1 MSVLKGIRREIKDAT
16 GLRIKPEAIGRVIFL
31 VDMGW
36 NNAKIRSYAGKRFL
50 GVEINYSTLTRI
62 KENINFLR
70 PIVCGGKSYSYDPMK
85 ELSIRIINIEK
96 EIAIIKSSLIN
107 KDTEYVRP

>member
-16 GLRIKPEAIGRVIFL
+16 GLQIKPGRITRVIEL
-31 VDMGW
+31 IDRGW
-36 NNAKIRSYAGKRFL
+36 NNSRIRGYEGKNVL

-85 ELSIRIINIEK
+85 ELSMRIINIEK

-107 KDTEYVRP
+107 KDTKYVRS